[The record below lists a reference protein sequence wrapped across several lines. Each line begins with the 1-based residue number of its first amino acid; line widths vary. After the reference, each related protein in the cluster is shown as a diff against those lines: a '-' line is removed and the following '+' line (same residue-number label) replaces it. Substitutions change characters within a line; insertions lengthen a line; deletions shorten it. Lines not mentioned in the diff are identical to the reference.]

1 MAAAPSEIAIATSLV
16 VAAHRLRGADVLQRV
31 TGPGAGSFLSE
42 LDPAERNALLENKRR
57 RRFNR
62 STTLISAGTVSNSVA
77 LILEGRIKLSFFTD
91 QGQEVVLAVRG
102 PGDLVGELSALDGQ
116 PHSATATALE
126 AVEAMIITTSDFYA
140 FLLEYPRVAV
150 LLLRMLSARL
160 RDSDVK
166 RVEFAAYDSVGRV
179 ARRLVEMA
187 ERFGDPLDEEGLRI
201 TLPLSQEE
209 LAGWTGSSREAV
221 SKALQALR
229 SKGLIETKRRA
240 VTILDL
246 PGLAR
251 RAI

>member
-1 MAAAPSEIAIATSLV
+1 MKETEAASGST
-16 VAAHRLRGADVLQRV
+16 GAS
-31 TGPGAGSFLSE
+31 ASFLSQ
-42 LDPAERNALLENKRR
+42 LDPTEREHLLRDKRK

-62 STTLISAGTVSNSVA
+62 STTLMNAGALSNSVVV
-77 LILEGRIKLSFFTD
+77 IMEGRIKLSYFTD
-91 QGQEVVLAVRG
+91 EGSEVVLAIRG
-102 PGDLVGELSALDGQ
+102 PGDLIGDLSAFDGR

-126 AVEAMIITTSDFYA
+126 RVEAVVIQSTDFNA
-140 FLLEYPRVAV
+140 FLLENPRVALV
-150 LLLRMLSARL
+150 LLRLLSARL
-160 RDSDVK
+160 RDADEK
-166 RVEFAAYDSVGRV
+166 RIEFAAFDSVGRV

-187 ERFGDPLDEEGLRI
+187 ERFGDPREKGVRI

-229 SKGLIETKRRA
+229 SKGLIHTERRA

-246 PGLAR
+246 PGLTR

>member
-1 MAAAPSEIAIATSLV
+1 LFD
-16 VAAHRLRGADVLQRV
+16 H
-31 TGPGAGSFLSE
+31 
-42 LDPAERNALLENKRR
+42 KRK

-62 STTLISAGTVSNSVA
+62 STTLMNAGTLSNSVVI
-77 LILEGRIKLSFFTD
+77 ILEGRVKLSFFTD
-91 QGQEVVLAVRG
+91 EGHEVLLGIRG
-102 PGDLVGELSALDGQ
+102 PGELLGELSALDGQ

-126 AVEAMIITTSDFYA
+126 PVEAMIVATPDFHV
-140 FLLEYPRVAV
+140 FLLDHPRVS
-150 LLLRMLSARL
+150 LMLLRMLTERL
-160 RDSDVK
+160 RDADEK
-166 RVEFAAYDSVGRV
+166 RIEFAAYDSVGRV

-187 ERFGDPLDEEGLRI
+187 DRFGDQQDGGLLI

-229 SKGLIETKRRA
+229 LKGLIDTKRRA

-246 PGLAR
+246 PGLER

>member
-1 MAAAPSEIAIATSLV
+1 MPVDQVPPS
-16 VAAHRLRGADVLQRV
+16 
-31 TGPGAGSFLSE
+31 AGSFLSHLE
-42 LDPAERNALLENKRR
+42 PVERDALFDQKRK

-62 STTLISAGTVSNSVA
+62 STTLMNAGTLSNSVVV
-77 LILEGRIKLSFFTD
+77 ILEGRVKLSFFTD
-91 QGQEVVLAVRG
+91 EGHEVVLGIRG
-102 PGDLVGELSALDGQ
+102 PGDLLGELSALDGR

-126 AVEAMIITTSDFYA
+126 PVEAMIVASPDFHA
-140 FLLEYPRVAV
+140 FLLDHPRVS
-150 LLLRMLSARL
+150 LMLLRMLTARL
-160 RDSDVK
+160 RDADEK
-166 RVEFAAYDSVGRV
+166 RIEFAAYDSVGRV

-187 ERFGDPLDEEGLRI
+187 DRFGDQQDDGLLI

-229 SKGLIETKRRA
+229 ARGLIDTKRRA

-246 PGLAR
+246 PGLER

>member
-1 MAAAPSEIAIATSLV
+1 VPGDDGGARARTMASEMV
-16 VAAHRLRGADVLQRV
+16 
-31 TGPGAGSFLSE
+31 GPFLSE
-42 LDPAERNALLENKRR
+42 LSPNERVALFERGRK

-62 STTLISAGTVSNSVA
+62 SATLINAGTVSGSVA
-77 LILEGRIKLSFFTD
+77 VILEGRIKLSFFTD
-91 QGQEVVLAVRG
+91 EGNEVLLAIRG
-102 PGDLVGELSALDGQ
+102 PGDLVGDLSALDGQ

-126 AVEAMIITTSDFYA
+126 PVDAMIIAATDFVA
-140 FLLEYPRVAV
+140 FLLEHSRVA
-150 LLLRMLSARL
+150 LMFFRMLSARL
-160 RDSDVK
+160 RDADEK
-166 RVEFAAYDSVGRV
+166 RIEFAAYDSIGRV

-187 ERFGDPLDEEGLRI
+187 ERFGDQQDQGLFI

-229 SKGLIETKRRA
+229 SKGLIETQRRA

-246 PGLAR
+246 PGLTR

>member
-1 MAAAPSEIAIATSLV
+1 MVDMKETEESSASGEASA
-16 VAAHRLRGADVLQRV
+16 
-31 TGPGAGSFLSE
+31 SFLSQ
-42 LDPAERNALLENKRR
+42 LDPDEREELLHDKRR

-62 STTLISAGTVSNSVA
+62 STTLMNAGALSNSVVV
-77 LILEGRIKLSFFTD
+77 IMEGRIKLSYFTD
-91 QGQEVVLAVRG
+91 EGSEVVLAIRG
-102 PGDLVGELSALDGQ
+102 PGDLIGDLSAFDGR

-126 AVEAMIITTSDFYA
+126 RVEAVVIQSNDFND
-140 FLLEYPRVAV
+140 FLLANPRVALV
-150 LLLRMLSARL
+150 LLRLLSARL
-160 RDSDVK
+160 RDADEK
-166 RVEFAAYDSVGRV
+166 RIEFAAFDSVGRV

-187 ERFGDPLDEEGLRI
+187 ERFGDQREKGVRI

-229 SKGLIETKRRA
+229 SKGLIHTERRA

-246 PGLAR
+246 PGLTR

>member
-1 MAAAPSEIAIATSLV
+1 VAVDQVPPS
-16 VAAHRLRGADVLQRV
+16 
-31 TGPGAGSFLSE
+31 AGSFLSHLE
-42 LDPAERNALLENKRR
+42 PVERDALSDHKRK

-62 STTLISAGTVSNSVA
+62 STTLMNAGTLSNSVVV
-77 LILEGRIKLSFFTD
+77 ILEGRVKLSFFTD
-91 QGQEVVLAVRG
+91 EGHEVVLGIRG
-102 PGDLVGELSALDGQ
+102 PGDLLGELSALDGR

-126 AVEAMIITTSDFYA
+126 PVEAMIVATPDFHA
-140 FLLEYPRVAV
+140 FLLDHPRVS
-150 LLLRMLSARL
+150 LMLLRMLTARL
-160 RDSDVK
+160 RDADEK
-166 RVEFAAYDSVGRV
+166 RIEFAAYDSVGRV

-187 ERFGDPLDEEGLRI
+187 DRFGDQQDDGLLI

-229 SKGLIETKRRA
+229 ARGLIDTKRRA

-246 PGLAR
+246 PGLER